1 MVFFQGL
8 LLSFNPYI
16 YFCGAGQNHCW
27 LNAMNGIWRNLNQEG
42 IYLILLY
49 QSCGTLNSNSNHSV
63 AFERLKYLQQ
73 RQLYINLPALYSTA
87 ILNFS
92 NLCPF
97 RYPHLNVFAV
107 QLGSDVSSLAAQSQA
122 VHTIVTEY
130 IAFPILILHKDFS
143 NVRLKPMSIVT
154 LVEKFA
160 EVFFYH

>member
-73 RQLYINLPALYSTA
+73 R
-87 ILNFS
+87 
-92 NLCPF
+92 
-97 RYPHLNVFAV
+97 YPHLNVFAV
-107 QLGSDVSSLAAQSQA
+107 QLGSDISSFAAQSQA
-122 VHTIVTEY
+122 VHMIVMEY
-130 IAFPILILHKDFS
+130 TAFPILILHKDFS
-143 NVRLKPMSIVT
+143 NVLRT
-154 LVEKFA
+154 LCYSQSVLRSLI
-160 EVFFYH
+160 